1 MSRHTSKTQT
11 QRPPEEGKK
20 INSEHD
26 YSYSNQHNSA
36 SADGL
41 FLSFDHLLLIGQS
54 LPGILDLLLLQVTD
68 FFQELDQVLVGHRY
82 PRLYHHELICS
93 ERVRKEYAIG
103 ALSEYRHMIFPRQIS

>member
-20 INSEHD
+20 INSKHD
-26 YSYSNQHNSA
+26 YSYHNQHDSA

-41 FLSFDHLLLIGQS
+41 FLSFDHRQLIDQS

-68 FFQELDQVLVGHRY
+68 LFQELDHMLVGHDY
-82 PRLYHHELICS
+82 PRLSDHELICS
-93 ERVRKEYAIG
+93 ERGRKEYASG
-103 ALSEYRHMIFPRQIS
+103 AL